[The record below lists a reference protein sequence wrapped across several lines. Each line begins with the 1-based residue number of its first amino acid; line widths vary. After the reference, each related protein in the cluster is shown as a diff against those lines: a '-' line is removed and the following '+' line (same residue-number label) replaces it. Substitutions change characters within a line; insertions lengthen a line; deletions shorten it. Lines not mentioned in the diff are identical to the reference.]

1 MTGPCPC
8 AQPSVDRAIP
18 TLLAR
23 RRLPADSSEDMEM
36 LLAER
41 SWTGHDLPGAC
52 RTQVNTAGPWIRGT
66 RTSRWVIEYKIIRT
80 QCPKPY
86 TSEKT

>member
-1 MTGPCPC
+1 
-8 AQPSVDRAIP
+8 
-18 TLLAR
+18 
-23 RRLPADSSEDMEM
+23 M